1 MTTPSLALIGAG
13 YWGKNLAR
21 NFHALGALH
30 TLCDAQAAT
39 LKTYDNGYDGVQ
51 KTTAVTQVLN
61 DPDVTRVAIAAP
73 AALHYQIAKAALLAG
88 KDVYVEKPL
97 CLDEAEAAE
106 LVQLAEQKSR
116 ILMVGHLLQYHP
128 CILKL
133 QSLLAQGELGQ
144 LHYLTSNRLNLGK
157 IRQEENALW
166 SFAPHDI
173 SVILS
178 LAGHHLPEQ
187 IRCTGGNYL
196 SRDVADTT
204 LTALRFA
211 GGVRA
216 HIYVS
221 WLNPFKEQ
229 KLTVVG
235 SHGIAVFDDTR
246 PWKEKLLLHRQYL
259 TWKDGQTPTPS
270 KAPAES
276 VVVEESEPLRNE
288 CLHFLECCDN
298 RRTPRT
304 DGHEGLR
311 VLRVLQMAQRS
322 LETDGEA
329 VCPVV
334 SGQWSVVSSQQPVL
348 RVPSSVVP
356 SSSSP
361 VVPSDYFVH
370 PTAVVDAGA
379 VVGKGTKI
387 WHFSHI
393 MKGAKIGERCVF
405 GQNVNVDG
413 GTVIGNNVKVQNN
426 VAIYTGVVIEDDVFL
441 GPSCVL
447 TNVTNPRSQINRHSL
462 YEKTLIRR
470 GATIGANA
478 TIVCGVTL
486 GRYCFI
492 GAGAVVTKDVPDYG
506 LILGNPGRQTG
517 WMSRHGHRLTTRS
530 DGAMVCP
537 ESGYR
542 YAEVNGKLTCLDLDE
557 SAPLPEALAKGTKS
571 YDDFKQPA

>member
-298 RRTPRT
+298 RRTPP
-304 DGHEGLR
+304 H
-311 VLRVLQMAQRS
+311 
-322 LETDGEA
+322 
-329 VCPVV
+329 
-334 SGQWSVVSSQQPVL
+334 
-348 RVPSSVVP
+348 
-356 SSSSP
+356 
-361 VVPSDYFVH
+361 
-370 PTAVVDAGA
+370 
-379 VVGKGTKI
+379 
-387 WHFSHI
+387 
-393 MKGAKIGERCVF
+393 
-405 GQNVNVDG
+405 
-413 GTVIGNNVKVQNN
+413 
-426 VAIYTGVVIEDDVFL
+426 
-441 GPSCVL
+441 
-447 TNVTNPRSQINRHSL
+447 
-462 YEKTLIRR
+462 RR
-470 GATIGANA
+470 
-478 TIVCGVTL
+478 
-486 GRYCFI
+486 
-492 GAGAVVTKDVPDYG
+492 P
-506 LILGNPGRQTG
+506 
-517 WMSRHGHRLTTRS
+517 
-530 DGAMVCP
+530 
-537 ESGYR
+537 
-542 YAEVNGKLTCLDLDE
+542 
-557 SAPLPEALAKGTKS
+557 
-571 YDDFKQPA
+571 